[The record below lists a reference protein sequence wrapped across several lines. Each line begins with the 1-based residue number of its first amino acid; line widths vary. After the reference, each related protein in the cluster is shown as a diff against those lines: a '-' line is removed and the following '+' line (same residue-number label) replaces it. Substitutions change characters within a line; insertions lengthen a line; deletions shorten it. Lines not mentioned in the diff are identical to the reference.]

1 MADIINEQI
10 PGVISTEQAR
20 ARRQGAG
27 LYRPVSVGKVLAMCT
42 GGDQPDAASS
52 LPLRCLTIDVEDYYH
67 IEAARGAVGR
77 DQWDSLPAR
86 IEKSTDI
93 LLELFARCGRKGT
106 FFILGD
112 VSRRF
117 PQLARRIADA
127 GHEIASH
134 GCNHDRLHRLDARSL
149 LADLKEGK
157 QRLEDQTG
165 RAVIGYR
172 APTFSITRST
182 SWAVDVLVEAGF
194 AYDTSV
200 FPVVHPSYGV
210 QEAPARPFYLQGQ
223 PGGAEMLEIPPLT
236 WRVLGRNIAVA
247 GGGYFRLLPL
257 WFMNRGLKQAA
268 SRRRP
273 AVLYF
278 HPWEFDPA
286 MPRLPLSL
294 AGRIRTYT
302 GLKSSAARLE
312 RIMRQTAQWS
322 TIADSLDTLRAHAD
336 AAERFCLSGRGAA
349 DGSSKTD
356 S

>member
-1 MADIINEQI
+1 
-10 PGVISTEQAR
+10 
-20 ARRQGAG
+20 
-27 LYRPVSVGKVLAMCT
+27 MCT

-67 IEAARGAVGR
+67 IEAARGAVGC
-77 DQWDSLPAR
+77 DQWDSMPAR
-86 IEKSTDI
+86 IEQSTDV
-93 LLELFARCGRKGT
+93 LLQLFDKCARKGT
-106 FFILGD
+106 FFVLGD

-134 GCNHDRLHRLDARSL
+134 GSGHERLHRLDAESL

-165 RAVIGYR
+165 QAVIGYC
-172 APTFSITRST
+172 APTFSITTST

-194 AYDTSV
+194 TYDTSV

-210 QEAPARPFYLQGQ
+210 QKAPARPYHLQGR
-223 PGGAEMLEIPPLT
+223 PGGAEILEIPPLT

-257 WFMNRGLKQAA
+257 WFMNRGLEQAA
-268 SRRRP
+268 SQGRP

-286 MPRLPLSL
+286 MPRLPLSPT
-294 AGRIRTYT
+294 GRIRTYT
-302 GLKSSAARLE
+302 GLKSAAGRLE
-312 RIMRQTAQWS
+312 RIMRQPAQWS
-322 TIADSLDTLRAHAD
+322 TIADALHTLRIQAD
-336 AAERFCLSGRGAA
+336 ATERFCLSGQNPA
-349 DGSSKTD
+349 DGSTETD

>member
-1 MADIINEQI
+1 M
-10 PGVISTEQAR
+10 G
-20 ARRQGAG
+20 
-27 LYRPVSVGKVLAMCT
+27 T
-42 GGDQPDAASS
+42 GDDQPDVASS

-67 IEAARGAVGR
+67 IEAAHSVIGR

-86 IEKSTDI
+86 IEQSTDL
-93 LLELFARCGRKGT
+93 LLELFDKCGRKGT

-112 VSRRF
+112 VSMRF
-117 PQLARRIADA
+117 DQLARRIADA

-134 GCNHDRLHRLDARSL
+134 GSGHDRLHRLDAGALRD
-149 LADLKEGK
+149 DLKEGK

-182 SWAVDVLVEAGF
+182 SWAVDVLAEAGF
-194 AYDTSV
+194 VYDTSV
-200 FPVVHPSYGV
+200 FPVMHPSYGV
-210 QEAPARPFYLQGQ
+210 QEAPVRPFYLQGQ

-236 WRVLGRNIAVA
+236 WRVLGRNVAVA

-268 SRRRP
+268 LQGRP

-286 MPRLPLSL
+286 MPRMPLSFT
-294 AGRIRTYT
+294 GRIRTYT
-302 GLKSSAARLE
+302 GLKSAAARLE
-312 RIMRQTAQWS
+312 RIMRQPAQWS
-322 TIADSLDTLRAHAD
+322 TIADALPKLRAQAD
-336 AAERFCLSGRGAA
+336 ATGRFCLSGQDPAEGNTQA
-349 DGSSKTD
+349 DL
-356 S
+356 